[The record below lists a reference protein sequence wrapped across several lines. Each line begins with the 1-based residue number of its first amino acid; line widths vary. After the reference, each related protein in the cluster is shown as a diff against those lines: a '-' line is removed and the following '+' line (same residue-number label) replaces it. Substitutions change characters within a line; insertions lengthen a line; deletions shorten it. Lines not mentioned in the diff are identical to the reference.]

1 MKKLIPSLLLALF
14 SFVTVLSA
22 ADNALSKSEKADGWK
37 LLFNGKNLNN
47 WKIDKW
53 NPKSI
58 SVLVARLVFLNR
70 DEIEV
75 RCEEVEF
82 FRREVAGRLPDMR
95 VYRHPIPAERRKVV
109 QGLIVRWCFDIL
121 SGRSLR

>member
-109 QGLIVRWCFDIL
+109 QGLIVRWCIDIL